1 MMSRLA
7 LGWLAAALLLGA
19 GLAPFAKA
27 GERKLTAAEIEAVL
41 AGNTV
46 DGNWKGT
53 PFRQYFGKDGATVY
67 VAKGAEAS
75 PGKWKSDTEKD
86 QYCSWWQGSGWDC
99 YDLYSDGPDSIIWVV
114 PADGYRSPSKLLPGR
129 KLY

>member
-1 MMSRLA
+1 MARVP
-7 LGWLAAALLLGA
+7 AALLLIV
-19 GLAPFAKA
+19 LAAPATA
-27 GERKLTAAEIEAVL
+27 GERKLTAAEIEAAL

-67 VAKGAEAS
+67 LAKGAEPS
-75 PGKWKSDTEKD
+75 PGKWKADAEKD

-99 YDLYSDGPDSIIWVV
+99 YDIYSEGPDSIVWVV
-114 PADGYRSPSKLLPGR
+114 PSDGYRSPSKLLKGR